1 MKILK
6 QTKPIE
12 SLKKGDE
19 ITLNGKVKLKVD
31 AQVLLIDHKETKEM
45 AIECFNPENDREYQ
59 IRYFTG
65 RLDVSEPE
73 LYELQGEILYVKRE
87 DAETV
92 AW

>member
-1 MKILK
+1 MKIIRK
-6 QTKPIE
+6 SKPIE
-12 SLKKGDE
+12 SLEKGD
-19 ITLNGKVKLKVD
+19 IVVLNGKVKLMVD

-45 AIECFNPENDREYQ
+45 AIECFNPENEREYQ